1 MDQIINL
8 ISNVGFP
15 IACCV
20 VLFNQQSKLTKTL
33 GEIGNTLNLINARI
47 DNIENN
53 LQKGVKCT
61 NGNSMD

>member
-15 IACCV
+15 IGCCV
-20 VLFNQQSKLTKTL
+20 VLFNLLSKFTKTL

-47 DNIENN
+47 DNIENS

-61 NGNSMD
+61 NGNTLD